1 MLRII
6 GVQKDVTPSEQ
17 ETLQQVNEKGTMTHL
32 LASVLGVSHALAPSL
47 AVLPESRSTAT

>member
-47 AVLPESRSTAT
+47 SVLPESRSTAT